1 MPWSNVPDFA
11 PGQVLTAD
19 VLNDVK
25 DNTEIG
31 HRVCTSTTRPSSP
44 DEGTMIYETDTD
56 KVFIWD
62 GSAWQQVASNS
73 VASILGGVTV
83 DSLASGGNVSA
94 TGTVSGATVS
104 SSGAVSGSSLSISGT
119 SNTGAINVTGDVYA
133 TGYITSNSTP
143 FAYGTNP
150 TPGGAYTVPRFTYL
164 YSARSSAY
172 NTGNGRFTCPVA
184 GLYYINVNMIVR
196 TAASGSYYSY
206 FAIYRNGT
214 QYAYTHNNRHTP
226 EWISMGVAACIYCNA
241 GDYLEP
247 YFWSVGGPY
256 YYTGGNHAYY
266 LCTRLV

>member
-1 MPWSNVPDFA
+1 
-11 PGQVLTAD
+11 
-19 VLNDVK
+19 
-25 DNTEIG
+25 
-31 HRVCTSTTRPSSP
+31 
-44 DEGTMIYETDTD
+44 MIYETDTS
-56 KVFIWD
+56 KVYLWD
-62 GSAWQQVASNS
+62 GSAWQQVASDG
-73 VASILGGVTV
+73 VATELQ
-83 DSLASGGNVSA
+83 DLNV
-94 TGTVSGATVS
+94 TGTTTL
-104 SSGAVSGSSLSISGT
+104 SSLSLSNLSLSGTLGVSGT
-119 SNTGAINVTGDVYA
+119 STLGTTNTGTLTSGTTTTGTLTSNAHTVNGDLTA

-172 NTGNGRFTCPVA
+172 NTGNGRFTCPVN

-206 FAIYRNGT
+206 FGIYRNGS